1 MAKGSHI
8 NIVGLC
14 QKSVHSTVLQ
24 DSRQV
29 DGLEATAFCDWLLTP
44 NHWDDGCLRNVP
56 AIAAQ
61 LTFATRVECALIILE
76 ASY

>member
-1 MAKGSHI
+1 MPP
-8 NIVGLC
+8 
-14 QKSVHSTVLQ
+14 TVLQ